1 MIQIKCFIG
10 RATINAVN
18 VGTPDEMEQYRDQ
31 LLGIALNDLN
41 DQLEKYALH
50 NSSTM
55 RTLSFEQKLYMDEH
69 KGAYEMQVTAIT
81 EVLCTHRNQA
91 GT

>member
-1 MIQIKCFIG
+1 MSGLPMRWSSIV
-10 RATINAVN
+10 TSSW
-18 VGTPDEMEQYRDQ
+18 
-31 LLGIALNDLN
+31 GIALNDLN

-55 RTLSFEQKLYMDEH
+55 RTLSFEQKLYMDEC

-81 EVLCTHRNQA
+81 EVLCTHRDQA